1 MPVGKYQSKTMQ
13 YATITFVALFVIA
26 ATAGVV
32 FYLKAEEYRTK
43 MITAQGQIEEL
54 ATSAELQNIGSL
66 VGESQLH
73 KSRLGS
79 ILDYLD
85 KVTYLVIGGVA
96 EETSAQVK
104 AETVQRQGQELIG
117 ALSRYLDLQ
126 VEDVNTIGLIRL
138 AGKVKTKLEEM
149 TVTLEDLQQQ
159 HDKLQGRFTDAM
171 ASGTE
176 KEKTLLAE
184 KKKYQQE
191 VNDIKEDYAALKVLL
206 EQSADQQVKTLDDQL
221 RAEKDD
227 NKILNQELL
236 KTQAELTIA
245 ENRIKN
251 VQDRLQKL
259 VPPPDMEIAA
269 FKPDGQI
276 ILIDPHTKV
285 VHLDIGRKDG
295 VYQGLTFSVYEK
307 NMPIPKNGK
316 GKAEIEVFNVGESIS
331 AARI

>member
-79 ILDYLD
+79 TLDYLD

-138 AGKVKTKLEEM
+138 AGKVKTK
-149 TVTLEDLQQQ
+149 
-159 HDKLQGRFTDAM
+159 
-171 ASGTE
+171 SW
-176 KEKTLLAE
+176 
-184 KKKYQQE
+184 KK
-191 VNDIKEDYAALKVLL
+191 
-206 EQSADQQVKTLDDQL
+206 
-221 RAEKDD
+221 
-227 NKILNQELL
+227 
-236 KTQAELTIA
+236 
-245 ENRIKN
+245 
-251 VQDRLQKL
+251 
-259 VPPPDMEIAA
+259 
-269 FKPDGQI
+269 
-276 ILIDPHTKV
+276 
-285 VHLDIGRKDG
+285 
-295 VYQGLTFSVYEK
+295 
-307 NMPIPKNGK
+307 
-316 GKAEIEVFNVGESIS
+316 
-331 AARI
+331 